1 MADAMDSKSISCD
14 GSRGSSPRPGTN
26 VIAPGGTG
34 EVELARALLPVLLHD
49 LNNHT
54 QYLTALNAL
63 VAQNSPAV
71 EGEESPG
78 GGEALAQTARE
89 IEELGWILGLCAGG
103 FGSDLLHER
112 TERRGLVPLVA
123 LVRKALRREGRDIER
138 ADRELPDLPTK
149 LGWRGAWR
157 VGELL
162 FACGRAGASPLAWDL
177 RADGVGLELVCHVDP
192 SALPPYIA
200 SAGCV
205 DSAANSVRFR
215 IEAGT
220 RA

>member
-1 MADAMDSKSISCD
+1 VSATDAASAIGDV
-14 GSRGSSPRPGTN
+14 G
-26 VIAPGGTG
+26 
-34 EVELARALLPVLLHD
+34 LARALLPVLLHD

-54 QYLTALNAL
+54 QYLTALNVL
-63 VAQNSPAV
+63 VAHGDAGPNGV
-71 EGEESPG
+71 
-78 GGEALAQTARE
+78 EALAQTARE

-103 FGSDLLHER
+103 FGGDLLHER

-123 LVRKALRREGRDIER
+123 LVRKVLRREGRDLER
-138 ADRELPDLPTK
+138 ADRDLPDLPTK

-162 FACGRAGASPLAWDL
+162 FVCARTASSPLAWEI
-177 RADGVGLELVCHVDP
+177 RADGDALEFACRLDP
-192 SALPPYIA
+192 SALPADIA
-200 SAGCV
+200 STACA
-205 DSAANSVRFR
+205 DSGSDRVRFR

>member
-26 VIAPGGTG
+26 VSPTDGASEARDVG
-34 EVELARALLPVLLHD
+34 LAQALLPVLLHD

-54 QYLTALNAL
+54 QYLTALSAL
-63 VAQNSPAV
+63 VAHGDALPN
-71 EGEESPG
+71 

-103 FGSDLLHER
+103 FGGDLLHER
-112 TERRGLVPLVA
+112 TERRGLVPLVV

-138 ADRELPDLPTK
+138 ADRDLPDLPTK

-162 FACGRAGASPLAWDL
+162 FACGRTSTGPLAWDL
-177 RADGVGLELVCHVDP
+177 RADGDALDLACRVDP
-192 SALPPYIA
+192 STLPADIA
-200 SAGCV
+200 
-205 DSAANSVRFR
+205 AASCADGGSHGVRFR
-215 IEAGT
+215 IDAGR